1 MEFFRESALK
11 TTLAALFFLS
21 ACIMTAIC
29 VGYALPEGSRRELYL
44 YKSSSACETVTA
56 DDSTIFLRKNIS
68 GESVC
73 LQNERELNDFLSS
86 VLAVRVFAE
95 HGEDFDCVYYYSP
108 RLRFRT
114 AINGRRVNIAVMR
127 SKNGIK
133 IATPFPFGSF

>member
-56 DDSTIFLRKNIS
+56 DDSTIFL
-68 GESVC
+68 
-73 LQNERELNDFLSS
+73 
-86 VLAVRVFAE
+86 
-95 HGEDFDCVYYYSP
+95 
-108 RLRFRT
+108 
-114 AINGRRVNIAVMR
+114 
-127 SKNGIK
+127 
-133 IATPFPFGSF
+133 